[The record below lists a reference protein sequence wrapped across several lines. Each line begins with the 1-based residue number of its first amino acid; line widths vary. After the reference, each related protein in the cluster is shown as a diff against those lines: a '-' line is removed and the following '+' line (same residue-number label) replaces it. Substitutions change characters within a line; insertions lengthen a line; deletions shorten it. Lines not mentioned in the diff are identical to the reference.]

1 MNFRKHRAG
10 KGGLGAPENKM
21 DKSKRKIAMTDLE
34 TSGDI
39 FGVHEILEIGLVL
52 FDPATFE
59 IVDSYNRKVKPV
71 RIETAVQAA
80 LDYNGYNEQGWKDA
94 VSLKEAIAEY
104 GERAGEG
111 IFCAYNA
118 TFDWGFISEAF
129 RAAGIENPMS
139 TFENHDR
146 LDLLSI
152 AWERGLKN
160 EKSWSLKTACK
171 LFGVEPEP
179 EPHNALNG
187 AMTAYKLFKK
197 IS

>member
-1 MNFRKHRAG
+1 MKT
-10 KGGLGAPENKM
+10 KE
-21 DKSKRKIAMTDLE
+21 RKIAMTDLE

-52 FDPATFE
+52 FDPQTFE
-59 IVDSYNRKVKPV
+59 IVDSYNRKVKPAH
-71 RIETAVQAA
+71 IENAIEGV
-80 LDYNGYNEQGWKDA
+80 LDYNGYNEKDWEDA
-94 VSLKEAIAEY
+94 ISLENATKEY
-104 GERAGEG
+104 SERAGEN
-111 IFCAYNA
+111 IFCSYNVS
-118 TFDWGFISEAF
+118 FDWGFISDAF
-129 RAAGIENPMS
+129 SKVGLENPMS

-160 EKSWSLKTACK
+160 QDSWSLKTASK
-171 LFGVEPEP
+171 LFGVDPEP

-197 IS
+197 LQK

>member
-1 MNFRKHRAG
+1 MKTQN
-10 KGGLGAPENKM
+10 
-21 DKSKRKIAMTDLE
+21 RKIAMTDLE

-52 FDPATFE
+52 FDPQTLE
-59 IVDSYNRKVKPV
+59 ILDSYNRKVKPNH
-71 RIETAVQAA
+71 IENAKQAA
-80 LDYNGYNEQGWKDA
+80 LDYNGYNEKDWREA
-94 VSLKEAIAEY
+94 VSLEEAIGEY
-104 GERAGEG
+104 AKRAGEG

-118 TFDWGFISEAF
+118 TFDWGFINQAF
-129 RAAGIENPMS
+129 LKVGLENPMS

-152 AWERGLKN
+152 AWQAGLKN
-160 EKSWSLKTACK
+160 EDSWSLKRACET
-171 LFGVEPEP
+171 FGVEPEP

-197 IS
+197 LQ

>member
-1 MNFRKHRAG
+1 MKT
-10 KGGLGAPENKM
+10 KE
-21 DKSKRKIAMTDLE
+21 RKIAMTDLE

-52 FDPATFE
+52 FDPQTFE
-59 IVDSYNRKVKPV
+59 IVDSYNRKVRPTN
-71 RIETAVQAA
+71 IANAVPAA
-80 LDYNGYNEQGWKDA
+80 LTYNGYSDAAWAEA
-94 VSLKEAIAEY
+94 VSLEEAIEEY
-104 GERAGEG
+104 AKRAGG
-111 IFCAYNA
+111 GVFCAYNA
-118 TFDWGFISEAF
+118 TFDWGFINNAF
-129 RAAGIENPMS
+129 LKVGLENPMS

-152 AWERGLKN
+152 AWQAGLKN
-160 EKSWSLKTACK
+160 ENSWSLKSACK

-197 IS
+197 LHSN